1 MAILSTAKIVGMLA
15 SAKKT
20 GKQILNAAGEYVV
33 EVVEDFMSGF
43 AGHGWKIW
51 EYVSGKWKL
60 EIDSI
65 VVRETMTVFEL
76 LIQKIRAVK
85 GALGITQA
93 NGKIKSAILDDA
105 KQNWFIT
112 IEEDEMSFVAHDI
125 LRCQNWQNGTLK
137 GYWVE
142 ISEIRKID
150 GVDTIVIPVSEFS
163 GSIDYIDGMEAVVSG
178 LSDMSIPTEGDEII
192 QFGNTININRQ
203 SAIYLHADEGGQ
215 PAIDILFGINSKSFA
230 GCVKMRIGGD
240 IPGANGLKGFY
251 CENGLIKGTDS
262 SGHTVYCIYPDGTAE
277 FGDGSARFAADKSG
291 KLAGGAISW
300 EWDADKNKFVCTMG
314 DVILKWDNL
323 DDEVKENLKGEK
335 GDKGDTGEKGSDGL
349 NGADGINGKDG
360 TSIVWKGSYAS
371 HPSNPQNG
379 WAYKNTTDGKS
390 YVYQDGI
397 WYQMTV
403 DGVDGVNGIDGTDG
417 LDIVWKGDL
426 STPPANP
433 VKNWVYRDTD
443 NGRVYIYNGTAWALM
458 VADGNDGADGTNG
471 TDGMSVYIT
480 YNDSESQPE
489 KPTGNGTSNGWH
501 TDATSTA
508 VWMSQKVAESVSSGS
523 WGTPIKIKG
532 GKGDTGPQGVPGAPG
547 KDGKVYYTW
556 IKYADDAQGNGISN
570 DPAGKSF
577 IGLAYNKEAET
588 ESNTASDYIWS
599 RFRGFDGSDGK
610 DGTDG
615 VPGPAGEDGKTTYT
629 WIAYSDNADGS
640 GMYQVPTDTTKYIGI
655 AVNKDTATESTDPA
669 DYTWSRFRGED
680 GADGQDAVMFAIEFY
695 MNGVQIQNI
704 PCDIHSNPVGGSTLV
719 AKLFRI
725 KGSTKELYSA
735 GNWIVNHR
743 LNGTEVS
750 DLDFSSPRSSVD
762 IAIADV
768 GDFDSISVGVAG
780 GYSPDDSV
788 ISASGTIAKV
798 MANVPDWFVGWDT
811 NKVQIG
817 SEYMISPKLFTG
829 KNTGTAEEPI
839 LTGIV
844 QGDKCITINGETKS
858 GFYGIKE
865 NEIVFSID
873 SDTADVSTVGD
884 IIANAI
890 KATGLNINNKF
901 KVDKDGIVSSKGSV
915 FDGVYVEGF
924 ICSKFSTSFDVDEHE
939 YPKTM
944 NYIVNEG
951 TQLNISLPND
961 DKYIGAIMTVF
972 LNRNLSSEGMIIG
985 GNVSYNG
992 KRITPLIK
1000 NKGTILRLMATY
1012 KVNNDLYW
1020 EVINFDNRNFALV
1033 NLTAVEGSN
1042 ILFLLDRTTSANPDK
1057 SMSGTLKELSDYW
1070 DTI

>member
-20 GKQILNAAGEYVV
+20 GKQILNAAGEYVA

-43 AGHGWKIW
+43 AGYGWKIW
-51 EYVSGKWKL
+51 EYVKGKWML

-65 VVRETMTVFEL
+65 RVREQFIVFEML
-76 LIQKIRAVK
+76 VSKMRAII
-85 GALGITQA
+85 GSLGISQA
-93 NGKIKSAILDDA
+93 CGKIATVTLSEDGTEYL
-105 KQNWFIT
+105 IT
-112 IEEDEMSFVAHDI
+112 LEDETMSFVAHDFM
-125 LRCQNWQNGTLK
+125 RCQTYAGTK
-137 GYWVE
+137 QTFYHVE
-142 ISEIRKID
+142 IASV
-150 GVDTIVIPVSEFS
+150 VDNVIHVSVSEFDKDEE
-163 GSIDYIDGMEAVVSG
+163 GNVVNPPEVG
-178 LSDMSIPTEGDEII
+178 NDIV
-192 QFGNTININRQ
+192 QFGNSVNKNRQ
-203 SAIYLHADEGGQ
+203 SAIYIHADESAQ
-215 PAIDILFGINSKSFA
+215 PAIDIMFDIDSKDWT
-230 GCVKMRIGGD
+230 GKIKTRLGGD
-240 IPGANGLKGFY
+240 IPGGDGARGFY
-251 CENGLIKGTDS
+251 CENGMIKGTDT
-262 SGHTVYCIYPDGTAE
+262 SGHTVYCIHPDGTAE
-277 FGDGSARFAADKSG
+277 FGDGSAKFAADRSG
-291 KLAGGAISW
+291 CLAGGAISW
-300 EWDADKNKFVCTMG
+300 VWDADKNKFVCTMG

-323 DDEVKENLKGEK
+323 DPEVQENLKGEK
-335 GDKGDTGEKGSDGL
+335 GDTGEKGG
-349 NGADGINGKDG
+349 
-360 TSIVWKGSYAS
+360 
-371 HPSNPQNG
+371 
-379 WAYKNTTDGKS
+379 
-390 YVYQDGI
+390 
-397 WYQMTV
+397 
-403 DGVDGVNGIDGTDG
+403 
-417 LDIVWKGDL
+417 
-426 STPPANP
+426 
-433 VKNWVYRDTD
+433 
-443 NGRVYIYNGTAWALM
+443 
-458 VADGNDGADGTNG
+458 DGTN
-471 TDGMSVYIT
+471 GMSVYIT

-501 TDATSTA
+501 TDATST
-508 VWMSQKVAESVSSGS
+508 VMWMSQKVAASVSSGS

-532 GKGDTGPQGVPGAPG
+532 GKGDIGPQGVPGPAG

-577 IGLAYNKEAET
+577 IGLAYNKESET
-588 ESNTASDYIWS
+588 ESNTASDYSWS
-599 RFRGFDGSDGK
+599 RFRGFDGSAGKDGK

-655 AVNKDTATESTDPA
+655 AVNKDTATESDNPV
-669 DYTWSRFRGED
+669 DYTWSQFRGENAVLYQIEFTLDGILVTNLPCSAD
-680 GADGQDAVMFAIEFY
+680 GAVKGNELKATLYKID
-695 MNGVQIQNI
+695 
-704 PCDIHSNPVGGSTLV
+704 GGSKNV
-719 AKLFRI
+719 
-725 KGSTKELYSA
+725 YSA
-735 GNWIVNHR
+735 KEWGWAWY
-743 LNGTEVS
+743 LNGEKVMEFMAHPTLSQSVS
-750 DLDFSSPRSSVD
+750 FQV
-762 IAIADV
+762 IQIADIEYDTILV
-768 GDFDSISVGVAG
+768 GVTDICQASISKM
-780 GYSPDDSV
+780 
-788 ISASGTIAKV
+788 I
-798 MANVPDWFVGWDT
+798 ANVPDWVKDWDT

-844 QGDKCITINGETKS
+844 QGDNCLTINGETKS

-884 IIANAI
+884 VIANAI
-890 KATGLNINNKF
+890 KATGLNVNDKF

-924 ICSKFSTSFDVDEHE
+924 ICSKFSTSFDVDEYE

>member
-1 MAILSTAKIVGMLA
+1 MAGLVSTGIAGFIT
-15 SAKKT
+15 SAKFT
-20 GKQILNAAGEYVV
+20 GKKVLNAAGELVSEMV
-33 EVVEDFMSGF
+33 EHFVSGF
-43 AGHGWKIW
+43 AGYGWKIW
-51 EYVSGKWKL
+51 EYVKGKWML

-65 VVRETMTVFEL
+65 RVREQFIVFEML
-76 LIQKIRAVK
+76 VSKMRAII
-85 GALGITQA
+85 GSLGISQA
-93 NGKIKSAILDDA
+93 CGKIATVTLSEDGTEYL
-105 KQNWFIT
+105 IT
-112 IEEDEMSFVAHDI
+112 LEDETMSFVAHDFM
-125 LRCQNWQNGTLK
+125 RCQTYTGTK
-137 GYWVE
+137 QTFYHVE
-142 ISEIRKID
+142 IASV
-150 GVDTIVIPVSEFS
+150 VDNVIHVSVSEFDKDEE
-163 GSIDYIDGMEAVVSG
+163 GNVVNPPEVG
-178 LSDMSIPTEGDEII
+178 NDIV
-192 QFGNTININRQ
+192 QFGNSVNKNRQ
-203 SAIYLHADEGGQ
+203 SAIYIHADESGQ
-215 PAIDILFGINSKSFA
+215 PAIDIMFDIDSKDWT
-230 GCVKMRIGGD
+230 GKIKTRLGGD
-240 IPGANGLKGFY
+240 IPGGDGTRGFY
-251 CENGLIKGTDS
+251 CENGMIKGTDT
-262 SGHTVYCIYPDGTAE
+262 SGHVVYCIHPDGSAE
-277 FGDGSARFAADKSG
+277 FGDGSAKFNTNKSG
-291 KLAGGAISW
+291 HIAGGAISW
-300 EWDADKNKFVCTMG
+300 EWSEEKNMFICTMG
-314 DVILKWDNL
+314 EGVIIKWDNL
-323 DDEVKENLKGEK
+323 DDETKENLKGE
-335 GDKGDTGEKGSDGL
+335 S
-349 NGADGINGKDG
+349 GIGIKETDVEYAIS
-360 TSIVWKGSYAS
+360 TS
-371 HPSNPQNG
+371 
-379 WAYKNTTDGKS
+379 NTTSPTTGWQTTSPIWVDGK
-390 YVYQDGI
+390 
-397 WYQMTV
+397 
-403 DGVDGVNGIDGTDG
+403 
-417 LDIVWKGDL
+417 
-426 STPPANP
+426 
-433 VKNWVYRDTD
+433 
-443 NGRVYIYNGTAWALM
+443 
-458 VADGNDGADGTNG
+458 
-471 TDGMSVYIT
+471 
-480 YNDSESQPE
+480 
-489 KPTGNGTSNGWH
+489 
-501 TDATSTA
+501 
-508 VWMSQKVAESVSSGS
+508 
-523 WGTPIKIKG
+523 
-532 GKGDTGPQGVPGAPG
+532 
-547 KDGKVYYTW
+547 
-556 IKYADDAQGNGISN
+556 
-570 DPAGKSF
+570 
-577 IGLAYNKEAET
+577 
-588 ESNTASDYIWS
+588 YIWS
-599 RFRGFDGSDGK
+599 RTRIVYTDDSVIYTSAVCITGGKGTSGDDGK
-610 DGTDG
+610 GIQSIIEQYYLSSSSSSLVGGGWQNSSPTWKNG
-615 VPGPAGEDGKTTYT
+615 WYIWTHSVITYT
-629 WIAYSDNADGS
+629 DN
-640 GMYQVPTDTTKYIGI
+640 TNTT
-655 AVNKDTATESTDPA
+655 TAAICVTGGK
-669 DYTWSRFRGED
+669 GE
-680 GADGQDAVMFAIEFY
+680 DAVMYVIEFY
-695 MNGVQIQNI
+695 IQGLQVHNI
-704 PCDIHSNPVGGSTLV
+704 ACDIHSKPVGGNLLI
-719 AKLFRI
+719 AKLYRI
-725 KGSTKELYSA
+725 KGNSKELYSA
-735 GNWIVNHR
+735 GNWIVNHI

-750 DLDFSSPRSSVD
+750 GLDFSSPRSSVD

-780 GYSPDDSV
+780 GYSPDDPV

-798 MANVPDWFVGWDT
+798 MVNVPEWLTGWDT
-811 NKVQIG
+811 YKVQIG